1 MVFDLKV
8 LSKFI
13 KQIRERVFSDIKVIV
28 GLKAITNLRT
38 YKSIPKTFGVTYPL
52 CLYRAMEQAKTDAEA
67 RKIGTDFIIEQINL
81 LETMNVSGIH
91 VFTNSKESI
100 LDDLFKYCN
109 LSK

>member
-1 MVFDLKV
+1 
-8 LSKFI
+8 
-13 KQIRERVFSDIKVIV
+13 
-28 GLKAITNLRT
+28 
-38 YKSIPKTFGVTYPL
+38 
-52 CLYRAMEQAKTDAEA
+52 MEQAKTDAEA